1 MIYSIKKKQFFQYFL
16 FLEFSLLRCT
26 DSFSEPVLDG
36 CLKDLGHPCPMLM
49 PSSSTATH
57 AAVKIV

>member
-1 MIYSIKKKQFFQYFL
+1 MIFSKTKEAVIQYL
-16 FLEFSLLRCT
+16 LCLEFSLLRCA
-26 DSFSEPVLDG
+26 DSFSEPVLDD
-36 CLKDLGHPCPMLM
+36 CSKDLGHPCPMLM